1 MIVRVWSTAY
11 APGRIED
18 FIAFG
23 RDRLEPLF
31 HSFGGCCACFFTYDA
46 MEWRT
51 ITFWRDQAA
60 LDAAKET
67 PIYREMLTDLVGSGL
82 LIGDQRTKMM
92 TYAGGGIY
100 GSLSD

>member
-11 APGRIED
+11 APGRIGD

-31 HSFGGCCACFFTYDA
+31 RGLDGCCACFFTYDA

-60 LDAAKET
+60 LEAAKEA
-67 PIYREMLTDLVGSGL
+67 PQYRDMLADLVGSGL
-82 LIGDQRTKMM
+82 LLGDQKARMM
-92 TYAGGGIY
+92 TYGGGGIY
-100 GSLSD
+100 GPLSD